1 MYDWYVY
8 DAVRGDAVLSR
19 ASSVSGRGA
28 AWTATGGSG
37 IEPRQDSVAVKT
49 KADRTIAQVVASN
62 RAFLASLPTEIETEV
77 D

>member
-1 MYDWYVY
+1 
-8 DAVRGDAVLSR
+8 
-19 ASSVSGRGA
+19 
-28 AWTATGGSG
+28 
-37 IEPRQDSVAVKT
+37 VAVKT